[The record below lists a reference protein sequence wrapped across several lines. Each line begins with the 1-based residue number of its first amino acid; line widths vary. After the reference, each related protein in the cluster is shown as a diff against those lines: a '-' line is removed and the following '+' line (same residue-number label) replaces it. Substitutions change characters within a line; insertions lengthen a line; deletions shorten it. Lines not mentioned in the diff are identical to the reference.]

1 MFRLFLKKNFGT
13 SATRFL
19 NDPILEK
26 LGIKNKHLFL
36 FKSVPELYENGCN
49 KSQPANPDTRPT
61 VMSSTGAMVA
71 YSGTRMG

>member
-1 MFRLFLKKNFGT
+1 
-13 SATRFL
+13 
-19 NDPILEK
+19 
-26 LGIKNKHLFL
+26 
-36 FKSVPELYENGCN
+36 VPELYENGCN